1 MKKYRII
8 WGVAIGVLIALL
20 VGAMLSFYPLIGMK
34 IIYREIAFCY
44 HLYGNR
50 YLYAYYYFSYKKVAL
65 QKGNGR
71 LQVLYLS
78 GHFLFTNPLDAVQAS
93 S

>member
-34 IIYREIAFCY
+34 VVYREIAFCTFIICMVITNCTHITISHMKKQHY
-44 HLYGNR
+44 KMEMA
-50 YLYAYYYFSYKKVAL
+50 AYKF
-65 QKGNGR
+65 
-71 LQVLYLS
+71 
-78 GHFLFTNPLDAVQAS
+78 FT
-93 S
+93 